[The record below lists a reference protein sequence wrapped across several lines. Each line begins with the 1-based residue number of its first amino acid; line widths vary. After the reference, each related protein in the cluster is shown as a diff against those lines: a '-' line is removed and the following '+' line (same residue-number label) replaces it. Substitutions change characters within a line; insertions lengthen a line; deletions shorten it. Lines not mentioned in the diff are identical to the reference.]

1 MAVEAVDP
9 ASLFWLF
16 SDFRN
21 SESVWLYASAVEK
34 NSLAGGEKIVILR
47 IYQVGEHQA
56 KGSWCYV
63 IGKKLHT
70 YCRFGVRNEF
80 WMTDQIAK

>member
-21 SESVWLYASAVEK
+21 SESVWLYASAVKK
-34 NSLAGGEKIVILR
+34 NSLTAGKE
-47 IYQVGEHQA
+47 
-56 KGSWCYV
+56 S
-63 IGKKLHT
+63 
-70 YCRFGVRNEF
+70 
-80 WMTDQIAK
+80 